1 MFPCHFTITF
11 RVQIS
16 ILKSNLFNT
25 LFVCSIKIYND
36 AIWTSDWIHLVDLCM
51 LSSFQFSPLSS
62 PNWCFNSE
70 KLANVFGIGIFQMLL
85 SVGLSDTALNL
96 QKKKKKKLNIRVQC
110 SWIWSLISYTCT
122 RHLCKTAQWYAEWR
136 SFRRWKWNR
145 SCKKARQAAECL
157 VVYSGFYVVCYG
169 NLAITPEIHGSR
181 KILHRSTIF
190 SLSYTQELI
199 SFNF

>member
-1 MFPCHFTITF
+1 MLHTVFVDLQKKFFWMKDVIILFPCHFTITF

-25 LFVCSIKIYND
+25 LSVCSIKIYND

-85 SVGLSDTALNL
+85 SVGLSDTAL
-96 QKKKKKKLNIRVQC
+96 
-110 SWIWSLISYTCT
+110 
-122 RHLCKTAQWYAEWR
+122 
-136 SFRRWKWNR
+136 
-145 SCKKARQAAECL
+145 ECL
-157 VVYSGFYVVCYG
+157 MYVSSVHDLVFDQLYMYQASLL
-169 NLAITPEIHGSR
+169 N
-181 KILHRSTIF
+181 STVIRWMK
-190 SLSYTQELI
+190 EL
-199 SFNF
+199 